1 MDNTPKNQDDMG
13 IISVSQDLL
22 GTLMSMG
29 VFLAYVFSP
38 FLVAPILLFLILEDI
53 SWLWKALLII
63 LSITIYTLNLRIRA
77 FRSAYD
83 EIRNLSSAI
92 IFSFFIFSL
101 FFSEAKPV
109 WFSIENFSEIFIGL
123 LILPYFQIGL
133 IFLGPFLLLPL
144 AKYYDKNLMKPPKRQ
159 VSKSMIAFIFIFLS
173 TYIVVVMNLTNPLTF
188 DVSQRSGLFKLA
200 FGGMA
205 FIYADIL
212 LKPDKLKEHDS
223 TG

>member
-1 MDNTPKNQDDMG
+1 MDSTPKNQEDIG
-13 IISVSQDLL
+13 IISASKDLL

-38 FLVAPILLFLILEDI
+38 FLVANILLFLILEDV

-63 LSITIYTLNLRIRA
+63 LSITIYALNLRIRA
-77 FRSAYD
+77 FRSVYD

-101 FFSEAKPV
+101 FFSEAETI

-123 LILPYFQIGL
+123 LIFPFFQIGL
-133 IFLGPFLLLPL
+133 VFLGLFLLLPI
-144 AKYYDKNLMKPPKRQ
+144 AKYYDKHLMKPPKRQ
-159 VSKSMIAFIFIFLS
+159 ASKSMIAFIFIFLS
-173 TYIVVVMNLTNPLTF
+173 AYTVVVMTLTNPLAF
-188 DVSQRSGLFKLA
+188 DVNQRSGLFKLA

-205 FIYADIL
+205 YIYADIL

-223 TG
+223 AG